1 MTWRD
6 KLEIGLKEDAPFR
19 QDNLPLS
26 QVRGP
31 AVDAGPGRSPE
42 IPLARGDR
50 NGVQPAPASPMVRR
64 GRVARL
70 RSGPAQRGRST
81 KGR

>member
-6 KLEIGLKEDAPFR
+6 KLEIGLQEDAPFR
-19 QDNLPLS
+19 QDNLPLG

-31 AVDAGPGRSPE
+31 AIDAGPGPVTG
-42 IPLARGDR
+42 IPLARADR
-50 NGVQPAPASPMVRR
+50 NGVQPSPASATVRR

-70 RSGPAQRGRST
+70 RSGPAQRARST
-81 KGR
+81 KYR

>member
-19 QDNLPLS
+19 QDNLPLN

-31 AVDAGPGRSPE
+31 AIDAGPGRSPE

-50 NGVQPAPASPMVRR
+50 NGVQLSPASAPARR

-70 RSGPAQRGRST
+70 RSGPAQRARST
-81 KGR
+81 KRR